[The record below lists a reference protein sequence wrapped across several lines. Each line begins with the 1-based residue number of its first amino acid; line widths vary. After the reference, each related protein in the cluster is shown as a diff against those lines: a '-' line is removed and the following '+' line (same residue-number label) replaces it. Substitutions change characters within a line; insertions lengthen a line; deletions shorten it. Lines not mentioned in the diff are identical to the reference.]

1 MKKIKKALLCAVF
14 LLFTFALS
22 VLFIVL
28 PKSEY
33 SENEKR
39 VLSEK
44 PTLSFSSVADGTFS
58 EQLDTYLADHFPFRD
73 TFVGINAYAKLFLGE
88 NGSSGVYKCSDG
100 YLISEQVEID
110 LSKAK
115 SNFEKMYDFSK
126 KCGLETTYVIVP
138 SSGYIMDSVLPKL
151 HKAYRDEE
159 VFAAAKSILPESDFI
174 DLRSTFEENSD
185 SVQIYYKTDHHLT
198 SQGSLLM
205 YNAVCDA
212 KKIEKSQF
220 TLDRTIDGFYGT
232 AYSKSGLWL
241 TKPDT
246 VEILKSTGGQ
256 YEVTIP
262 EKNGVY
268 NSLYFEEHIDDAD
281 KYPIF
286 LDGNHALVTV
296 KNKNQSNGK
305 RLLLIKDSFAHC
317 FTTFLIENYEEICL
331 VDLRYYRESV
341 SKLIEDESLNE
352 LMFLYGVENAAT
364 STDLGW
370 MM

>member
-14 LLFTFALS
+14 LLFTFTLA

-28 PKSEY
+28 PKGEY

-44 PTLSFSSVADGTFS
+44 PTLSFSAVADGTFS
-58 EQLDTYLADHFPFRD
+58 KELDTYLADHFPCRNA
-73 TFVGINAYAKLFLGE
+73 FVGINSYAKLLLGE
-88 NGSSGVYKCSDG
+88 NGASGVYKCSDG
-100 YLISEQVEID
+100 YLISEQVQID
-110 LSKAK
+110 LGKAA
-115 SNFEKMYDFSK
+115 SNFEKMQNFSK
-126 KCGLETTYVIVP
+126 KCGLDTTYIIVP
-138 SSGYIMDSVLPKL
+138 SSGYIMDSVLPKF
-151 HKAYRDEE
+151 HKDFRDEE
-159 VFAAAKSILPESDFI
+159 VFAVAKSILPESDFL
-174 DLRSTFEENSD
+174 DLRSTFEESCD
-185 SVQIYYKTDHHLT
+185 TVQIYYKTDHHLT

-205 YNAVCDA
+205 YDAFCDYR
-212 KKIEKSQF
+212 KIEKSQF
-220 TLDRTIDGFYGT
+220 TLDSTVSDFYGT

-246 VEILKSTGGQ
+246 VEIWKSTGGE

-262 EKNGVY
+262 EKGGVY
-268 NSLYFEEHIDDAD
+268 TSLYFEEHMSDAD

-296 KNKNQSNGK
+296 KNKNQTNGK

-352 LMFLYGVENAAT
+352 LVFLYGVENAAT

-370 MM
+370 LM